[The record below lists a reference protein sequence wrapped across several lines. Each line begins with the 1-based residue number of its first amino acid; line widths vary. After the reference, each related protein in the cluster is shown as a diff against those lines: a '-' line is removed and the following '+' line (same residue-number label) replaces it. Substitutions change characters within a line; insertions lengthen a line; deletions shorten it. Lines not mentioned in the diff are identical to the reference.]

1 MTGPSF
7 ATPAPLAPAAH
18 PGHKAAPKAPPPGRP
33 ALKPGAKPD
42 EGGGLPVFTYLRL
55 HWLMIVFCGSLLGAG
70 GAALAWELLASKYE
84 SYGLFQVASAQ
95 TPIGNQSNAA
105 GGRTDFGT
113 YVKTTANLLKTD
125 FVLNAALRDIKDLPT
140 IKAQPDPIK
149 YLEEEVVVA
158 WQDGSEV
165 IRVTFKGREPQDA
178 KRIVDAIQNAFIK
191 EVIDKEVKSKKAFLD
206 LVEKWQKEIQRVLEA
221 EKPAKAAGA
230 APAGAADAGTKPA
243 AEKAPPG
250 TPPEDILMRLD
261 PGFFLKQ
268 FATLD
273 HEVRTLPLTIAG
285 YKRDETVMKDQLKA
299 LQDLEIPK
307 ATKGMMENDHEVV
320 AQYQKMVRA
329 RTEYEFRLNA
339 AENKTAPGILR
350 LKAAYEEQSRKYEEL
365 KKDKIDAYDGWNR
378 TKEAKVIAISLQKV
392 IRDTQA
398 AEERLEFSKKMLV
411 EVANKVREIPI
422 PADKAG
428 GAVQHGFNEKEYTT
442 SSSVLES
449 TDGILRRLVTQYY
462 QTKLEL
468 NSPQRVT
475 VLQAGSHPT
484 QKDTK
489 KQLMGTIF
497 AGVMGFALMAA
508 GVVGFETVSR
518 RVSSLAEV
526 KAAVLAPVVGVV
538 PGLPGAATGRD
549 PVKRAAMN
557 EAVDKLRAYVSQS
570 WLSRGATT
578 IAVTSAIGDEGKAFT
593 AFGLASSLAQ
603 AGYKTLLVDFDLR
616 EPALHAF
623 AGVPNQVGV
632 CELLRAETDLRSAV
646 LSLPSGLNL
655 LPAGKWSDEARKAA
669 TGEKLENLLG
679 RLKEPYDCVV
689 LHGHALLTVAE
700 SVEVARRCEV
710 VLVCAR
716 YRETVTPLLKR
727 AAERVA
733 TMEIPFSGVVYVGST
748 EREALY

>member
-7 ATPAPLAPAAH
+7 ATPATPAPAAH
-18 PGHKAAPKAPPPGRP
+18 PAPKAAHKAPPPGRP

-42 EGGGLPVFTYLRL
+42 EGGGMPVFTYLRL
-55 HWLMIVFCGSLLGAG
+55 HWLKILFCGALLGAG

-95 TPIGNQSNAA
+95 TPIGNQGNAP
-105 GGRTDFGT
+105 GGRTDFST
-113 YVKTTANLLKTD
+113 YARTTTNLIKSD

-140 IKAQPDPIK
+140 IKAQPDAIK

-165 IRVTFKGREPQDA
+165 IRITFKGREPQDA
-178 KRIVDAIQNAFIK
+178 KKIVDAIQNAFIK
-191 EVIDKEVKSKKAFLD
+191 EVIDKEVKSKKAFLE
-206 LVEKWQKEIQRVLEA
+206 LVEKWQKEIQRVLDEA
-221 EKPAKAAGA
+221 KPAVKAAGA
-230 APAGAADAGTKPA
+230 APAGAADAGTKA
-243 AEKAPPG
+243 GQKAPPG
-250 TPPEDILMRLD
+250 TAPEDILIRLD
-261 PGFFLKQ
+261 PGFLLKQ

-273 HEVRTLPLTIAG
+273 HETKALPLTIND
-285 YKRDETVMKDQLKA
+285 YKRREGVLRGQLKK

-307 ATKGMMENDHEVV
+307 ATKDMMENDPEVV
-320 AQYQKMVRA
+320 TQRAKMLRA

-339 AENKTAPGILR
+339 AEDKNAPGILR
-350 LKAAYEEQSRKYEEL
+350 LKAIYEEQKDKYEEL
-365 KKDKIDAYDGWNR
+365 KKEKIDTYDGSKR
-378 TKEAKVIAISLQKV
+378 LIEAQKIATELEGI
-392 IRDTQA
+392 IRDTQR
-398 AEERLEFSKKMLV
+398 AEERLEFARKLLG
-411 EVANKVREIPI
+411 EVANKVSNMPL
-422 PADKAG
+422 PAEKG
-428 GAVQHGFNEKEYTT
+428 VQHGLNEKDYTT
-442 SSSVLES
+442 SSSILES
-449 TDGILRRLVTQYY
+449 RDSILRRLVTQYY
-462 QTKLEL
+462 QTLLEL

-475 VLQAGSHPT
+475 VLQAGSHPA

-489 KQLMGTIF
+489 KQLMGTVF

-526 KAAVLAPVVGVV
+526 RAAAQAPVVGVI
-538 PGLPGAATGRD
+538 PGQLGAATGRD

-557 EAVDKLRAYVSQS
+557 EAIDKLRAYVSQS

-578 IAVTSAIGDEGKAFT
+578 ITVTSAIGDEGKAFT

-632 CELLRAETDLRSAV
+632 CELLRAEADVRSAV
-646 LSLPSGLNL
+646 LALPSGLNL

-669 TGEKLENLLG
+669 TGEKLETLLV

-716 YRETVTPLLKR
+716 YRETATPLLKR

-733 TMEIPFSGVVYVGST
+733 TMEIPFSGVVYVGAT
-748 EREALY
+748 EREALC